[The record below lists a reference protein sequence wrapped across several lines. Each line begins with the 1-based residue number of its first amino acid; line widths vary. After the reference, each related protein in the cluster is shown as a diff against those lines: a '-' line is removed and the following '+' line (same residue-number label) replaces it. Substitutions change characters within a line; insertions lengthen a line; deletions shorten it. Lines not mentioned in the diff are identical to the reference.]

1 MPVTLVELEM
11 VKVTVTVAPVLAGFG
26 VGALTVTVG
35 TAGVWTVSKP
45 VPWPIEPL
53 LSVAVIV
60 TVNSP
65 AEK

>member
-35 TAGVWTVSKP
+35 TAGVWTVMEP
-45 VPWPIEPL
+45 VP
-53 LSVAVIV
+53 
-60 TVNSP
+60 
-65 AEK
+65 